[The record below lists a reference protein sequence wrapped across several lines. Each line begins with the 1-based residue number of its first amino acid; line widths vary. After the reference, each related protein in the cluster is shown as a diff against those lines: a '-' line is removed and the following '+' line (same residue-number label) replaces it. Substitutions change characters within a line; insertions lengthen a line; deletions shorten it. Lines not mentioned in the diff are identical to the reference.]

1 MSQNGD
7 LAILKQGG
15 GPTLQRYVVRHV
27 NDTTPLHAAR
37 VNPAA
42 WNVRWVGGRRE
53 EGGEWSERGEPGARP
68 YQISHLMSSQTVHTR
83 DTDERYL
90 KVGRTCTPNRTLEA
104 YGDSN
109 STSTSGSIR
118 WHLDLNL
125 HSSKHVFLCFW
136 SRTTAPYNH
145 WDGA

>member
-1 MSQNGD
+1 M
-7 LAILKQGG
+7 
-15 GPTLQRYVVRHV
+15 
-27 NDTTPLHAAR
+27 
-37 VNPAA
+37 
-42 WNVRWVGGRRE
+42 E
-53 EGGEWSERGEPGARP
+53 CEGGNPGAKP

-118 WHLDLNL
+118 RRFDLNL
-125 HSSKHVFLCFW
+125 QPAIMFLLLA
-136 SRTTAPYNH
+136 SPNYSA
-145 WDGA
+145 